1 MINFGFQIYS
11 KQAPESRLTWPALLE
26 HPFVKE
32 TNDNIEVR
40 VGILNFMPNNSAL
53 GKVFIGIVIQ

>member
-53 GKVFIGIVIQ
+53 G